1 MVIKR
6 RKRIGKPLLTATAAT
21 TVTLTSC
28 IPIITGNPVPTPY
41 PDDPVSLLDP
51 LALLCIDV
59 TPDDAEVTVFQ
70 NYDLDNLLAGTDGG
84 NIQYSDVSALPYG
97 IRIEDRGCTNVDSS
111 EVLISAKADG
121 FEDFLSEYQ
130 IVIGLDEP
138 RTDVKIDMVPINPSD
153 AGTSNT
159 DMSDAGTNDP
169 SDAGE

>member
-1 MVIKR
+1 MALKR

-28 IPIITGNPVPTPY
+28 IPVLTGNPAPPPPSMVP
-41 PDDPVSLLDP
+41 
-51 LALLCIDV
+51 LCIDV

-70 NYDLDNLLAGTDGG
+70 NYDLDNLLARTDGG

-97 IRIEDRGCTNVDSS
+97 IRIEDEGCTGVGSRK
-111 EVLISAKADG
+111 VLISAKADG

-130 IVIGLDEP
+130 IVRGLDDP
-138 RTDVKIDMVPINPSD
+138 RNDVKIDMVPINPSD

-159 DMSDAGTNDP
+159 DMSDAGTNEP
-169 SDAGE
+169 SDGGA